1 MVLSERRLFAAE
13 HILGGSGANWT
24 DMPSGEKMNDLSFLL
39 VELTTFCDVDEDCCC
54 CCCCSIVVDGSILGM
69 NPISKKDKWHTRYEI
84 RVERSV
90 FSLALLRGYLQSR
103 FAILARS
110 KHMDV
115 IFLKILVID

>member
-54 CCCCSIVVDGSILGM
+54 CCCSIVVDASILGM
-69 NPISKKDKWHTRYEI
+69 NPISKKDKWHTRYESK
-84 RVERSV
+84 EA
-90 FSLALLRGYLQSR
+90 FSLALLR
-103 FAILARS
+103 
-110 KHMDV
+110 V
-115 IFLKILVID
+115 IFTKQICNFGALQTHGCHFSKDISD